1 MARKGKKQKGK
12 GKGKRGPVQSGGA
25 RERSVQKMAA
35 MIEREVQRRLGPNST
50 FEQRN
55 NMAAEI
61 MREGLH
67 RREGDDLRRMT
78 TDEKEIDEEDG
89 RWRRLEKQSS
99 SATYFGRWGP
109 HEIAERRYRK
119 MGVRNGPTMKPI
131 ERRAGIIEHMT
142 PDMASI
148 VGALGACHSS
158 REVERTLWRTGLV
171 PPGRAFLE
179 KRGSRL
185 AQGIAANV
193 SALEEAARTNETSP
207 AEVASVS
214 CGLDR
219 MSVRVNEPATADS
232 PPRRK
237 RTKPYVRQEPAP
249 QQAHWRKA
257 WGASM
262 SLYDRDGKELR
273 TIMYGAEATT
283 DQNALADRVAADVL
297 AIVSAHRDV
306 KVHCVQ
312 DAAPEL
318 RAMPEALVRAL
329 PVGNAFVE
337 LVDIEHLCRDYLDKV
352 VDTSQPE
359 GDPHNMKQWY
369 RSELLRDDRAIDRI
383 WTNLRRLG
391 KRLPIERTEART
403 AVAAALR
410 YIRPRKDKMRYASH
424 YAANLPIGSGATE
437 GVCWQMQG
445 RVKRPGQS
453 WGAVVEPGEPTRTPG
468 LNGVMTREVSCFR
481 TVGTPHG
488 QRTPRST
495 ARRYRLRR
503 DQDRIRLA
511 LALGP
516 DQKLPDQR
524 PSFWRGS
531 SV

>member
-1 MARKGKKQKGK
+1 MSWIGMRIRLSSEVLMSKSKKQ
-12 GKGKRGPVQSGGA
+12 PTPSA
-25 RERSVQKMAA
+25 RERSVEKLAA

-50 FEQRN
+50 FEERN

-78 TDEKEIDEEDG
+78 TDEEEVDEEDG
-89 RWRRLEKQSS
+89 RWRRLEQRS

-109 HEIAERRYRK
+109 HEIAEPLYRRV
-119 MGVRNGPTMKPI
+119 GVRNGPTMKPL
-131 ERRAGIIEHMT
+131 ERRAGIIERMT

-179 KRGSRL
+179 KRGSKL
-185 AQGIAANV
+185 AQGIAEDA
-193 SALEEAARTNETSP
+193 ALLEAAARTGETIP

-232 PPRRK
+232 SPRRK
-237 RTKPYVRQEPAP
+237 RTRPYVRQAPAP
-249 QQAHWRKA
+249 QEAHWRKA
-257 WGASM
+257 WAASM
-262 SLYDRDGKELR
+262 TLYDREGKELR
-273 TIMYGAEATT
+273 TLMYGAEATT

-297 AIVSAHRDV
+297 AIIAARPGVQ
-306 KVHCVQ
+306 VHCVQ

-318 RAMPEALVRAL
+318 RALPEALTRAL
-329 PVGNAFVE
+329 PRGKSFVD

-352 VDTSQPE
+352 VDACEPE
-359 GDPHNMKQWY
+359 GDPHHMKEWY
-369 RSELLRDDRAIDRI
+369 RGELLRDDRAIERI

-391 KRLPIERTEART
+391 KRLPVERAAGRI

-410 YIRPRKDKMRYASH
+410 YIRHRKKKMRYASH

-437 GVCWQMQG
+437 GACWQMQG

-453 WGAVVEPGEPTRTPG
+453 WGAVVQPDRPMRTPG
-468 LNGVMTREVSCFR
+468 LNGVMTTRGLVLS
-481 TVGTPHG
+481 
-488 QRTPRST
+488 
-495 ARRYRLRR
+495 
-503 DQDRIRLA
+503 DRWDAAWPAFAAKHRKELPLA
-511 LALGP
+511 A
-516 DQKLPDQR
+516 
-524 PSFWRGS
+524 
-531 SV
+531 

>member
-1 MARKGKKQKGK
+1 MSWIGMRIRLSSEVLMSKSKKQLA
-12 GKGKRGPVQSGGA
+12 PSG
-25 RERSVQKMAA
+25 RERSAEKLAA

-50 FEQRN
+50 FEERN

-78 TDEKEIDEEDG
+78 TDEEEVDEEDG
-89 RWRRLEKQSS
+89 RWRRLEQRS

-109 HEIAERRYRK
+109 HEIAEPLYRRV
-119 MGVRNGPTMKPI
+119 GVHNGPTMKPL
-131 ERRAGIIEHMT
+131 ERRAGIIERMT

-179 KRGSRL
+179 KRGSKL
-185 AQGIAANV
+185 AQGIAEDA
-193 SALEEAARTNETSP
+193 ALLEAAARTGETIP

-232 PPRRK
+232 SPRRK
-237 RTKPYVRQEPAP
+237 RTRPYVRQAPAP
-249 QQAHWRKA
+249 QEAHWRKA
-257 WGASM
+257 WAASM
-262 SLYDRDGKELR
+262 TLYDREGKELR
-273 TIMYGAEATT
+273 TLMYGAEATT

-297 AIVSAHRDV
+297 AIIAARPGVQ
-306 KVHCVQ
+306 VHCVQ

-318 RAMPEALVRAL
+318 RALPEALTRAL
-329 PVGNAFVE
+329 PRGKSFVD

-352 VDTSQPE
+352 VDACEPE
-359 GDPHNMKQWY
+359 GDPHHMKEWY
-369 RSELLRDDRAIDRI
+369 RGELLRDDRAIERI

-391 KRLPIERTEART
+391 KRLPVERAAGRI

-410 YIRPRKDKMRYASH
+410 YIRHRKKKMRYASH

-437 GVCWQMQG
+437 GACWQMQG

-453 WGAVVEPGEPTRTPG
+453 WGAVVQPDRPMRTPG
-468 LNGVMTREVSCFR
+468 LNGVMTTRGLVLS
-481 TVGTPHG
+481 
-488 QRTPRST
+488 
-495 ARRYRLRR
+495 
-503 DQDRIRLA
+503 DRWDAAWPAFAAKHRKELPLA
-511 LALGP
+511 A
-516 DQKLPDQR
+516 
-524 PSFWRGS
+524 
-531 SV
+531 

>member
-1 MARKGKKQKGK
+1 MSKSKK
-12 GKGKRGPVQSGGA
+12 PPEQSGARA
-25 RERSVQKMAA
+25 RELSVEKLSA

-67 RREGDDLRRMT
+67 RREGDDLGRMT
-78 TDEKEIDEEDG
+78 TDDEEVDEEDG
-89 RWRRLEKQSS
+89 RWRRLEQPS

-109 HEIAERRYRK
+109 HEIAERLYRK

-142 PDMASI
+142 PDMASV

-158 REVERTLWRTGLV
+158 REVERILWRTGLV
-171 PPGRAFLE
+171 PPGRAFVE
-179 KRGSRL
+179 KRSSRL
-185 AQGIAANV
+185 AQGIAGDAA
-193 SALEEAARTNETSP
+193 ALEAAARAKEAIP
-207 AEVASVS
+207 AEVVSVS

-237 RTKPYVRQEPAP
+237 RTKPYKRQAPAP

-257 WGASM
+257 WAASM
-262 SLYDRDGKELR
+262 SLYDREGIELR
-273 TIMYGAEATT
+273 TIMYGAESTT
-283 DQNALADRVAADVL
+283 DHNALADRVAADVL
-297 AIVSAHRDV
+297 AVAAACPGV

-329 PVGNAFVE
+329 PRDQAIVE

-352 VDTSQPE
+352 VDACEPE
-359 GDPHNMKQWY
+359 GDPHHMKEWY
-369 RSELLRDDRAIDRI
+369 RGELLRDDRAIDRI

-391 KRLPIERTEART
+391 KRLPVERAAARA
-403 AVAAALR
+403 AVAAALS
-410 YIRPRKDKMRYASH
+410 YIRHRKNKMRYASH

-437 GVCWQMQG
+437 GTCWQMQG

-453 WGAVVEPGEPTRTPG
+453 WGSVVEPDKPARTPG
-468 LNGVMTREVSCFR
+468 LNGVMTTRGLVLS
-481 TVGTPHG
+481 
-488 QRTPRST
+488 
-495 ARRYRLRR
+495 
-503 DQDRIRLA
+503 DRWDAAWPAYAAKHRKDLPLA
-511 LALGP
+511 A
-516 DQKLPDQR
+516 
-524 PSFWRGS
+524 
-531 SV
+531 

>member
-1 MARKGKKQKGK
+1 MSWIGMRIRLSSEVLMSKSKKQ
-12 GKGKRGPVQSGGA
+12 PTPSG
-25 RERSVQKMAA
+25 RERSVEKLAA

-50 FEQRN
+50 FEERN

-78 TDEKEIDEEDG
+78 TDEEEVDEEDG
-89 RWRRLEKQSS
+89 RWRRLEQRS

-109 HEIAERRYRK
+109 HEVAEPLYRRV
-119 MGVRNGPTMKPI
+119 GVHNGPTMKPL
-131 ERRAGIIEHMT
+131 ERRAGIIERMT

-179 KRGSRL
+179 KRGSKL
-185 AQGIAANV
+185 AQGIAEDA
-193 SALEEAARTNETSP
+193 ALLEAAARTGETIP
-207 AEVASVS
+207 PEVASVS

-232 PPRRK
+232 SPRRK
-237 RTKPYVRQEPAP
+237 RTRPYVRQAPAP
-249 QQAHWRKA
+249 QEAHWRKA
-257 WGASM
+257 WAASM
-262 SLYDRDGKELR
+262 TLYDREGKELR
-273 TIMYGAEATT
+273 TLMYGAEATT

-297 AIVSAHRDV
+297 AIIAARPGVQ
-306 KVHCVQ
+306 VHCVQ

-318 RAMPEALVRAL
+318 RALPEALTRAL
-329 PVGNAFVE
+329 PRGKSFVD

-352 VDTSQPE
+352 VDACEPE
-359 GDPHNMKQWY
+359 GDPHHMKEWY
-369 RSELLRDDRAIDRI
+369 RGELLRDDRAIERI

-391 KRLPIERTEART
+391 KRLPVERAAGRI

-410 YIRPRKDKMRYASH
+410 YIRHRKKKMRYASH

-437 GVCWQMQG
+437 GACWQMQG

-453 WGAVVEPGEPTRTPG
+453 WGAVVQPDRPMRTPG
-468 LNGVMTREVSCFR
+468 LNGVMTTRGLVLS
-481 TVGTPHG
+481 
-488 QRTPRST
+488 
-495 ARRYRLRR
+495 
-503 DQDRIRLA
+503 DRWDAAWPAFAAKHRKELPLA
-511 LALGP
+511 A
-516 DQKLPDQR
+516 
-524 PSFWRGS
+524 
-531 SV
+531 